1 MATPILPPE
10 IDISSPEAYLDEE
23 RICADFS
30 RLRREMPVAWVD
42 REPYRPYWAVVRNA
56 DIKSIEKNPEVF
68 INEPRLT
75 LQTRKAEAASARM
88 FGGRRYGIRTILD
101 MDPPDHRK
109 YRDISQRWF
118 VGAGLKKLLERV
130 DAIAGRF
137 VDKMAEQGGE
147 CDFASEV
154 AMWYPLHVILS
165 LLGLP
170 EEDAPHLLKL
180 TQNLLAASDPD
191 LQRSDLGG
199 TDVIPE
205 FLDYLGR
212 LLAEK
217 RAHPGDDLASA
228 IATATVDGAPMDPL
242 EAMSYYLI
250 MVTAGH
256 DTTSGAITGG
266 LHALVRHPAEMDK
279 LRADPTLMRNA
290 SGEMCRWVSPVKHF
304 MRTATQDIDLHDASI
319 KAGDGVAL
327 FYASAN
333 RDEACFDDPFAFRVD
348 RKVEGHLAFGF
359 GIHSCVG
366 RQLALAEMDAFF
378 GRLIPRLRHVEFA
391 GDPKLIQSNIMSGY
405 KSLPVRYELAH

>member
-1 MATPILPPE
+1 M
-10 IDISSPEAYLDEE
+10 
-23 RICADFS
+23 
-30 RLRREMPVAWVD
+30 
-42 REPYRPYWAVVRNA
+42 
-56 DIKSIEKNPEVF
+56 
-68 INEPRLT
+68 
-75 LQTRKAEAASARM
+75 
-88 FGGRRYGIRTILD
+88 
-101 MDPPDHRK
+101 
-109 YRDISQRWF
+109 
-118 VGAGLKKLLERV
+118 
-130 DAIAGRF
+130 
-137 VDKMAEQGGE
+137 
-147 CDFASEV
+147 
-154 AMWYPLHVILS
+154 
-165 LLGLP
+165 
-170 EEDAPHLLKL
+170 
-180 TQNLLAASDPD
+180 
-191 LQRSDLGG
+191 
-199 TDVIPE
+199 IPE

>member
-1 MATPILPPE
+1 MSVPVLPSE
-10 IDISSPEAYLDEE
+10 IDITSPAAYLDE
-23 RICADFS
+23 RRLQADFS
-30 RLRREMPVAWVD
+30 QLRNEMPIAWVD
-42 REPYRPYWAVVRNA
+42 REPYRPFWSVVRNA
-56 DIKSIEKNPEVF
+56 DIKLIEKNHEVF

-75 LQTRKAEAASARM
+75 LQTRKAEAASAAM
-88 FGGRRYGIRTILD
+88 FGGRRYGVRTILD

-118 VGAGLKKLLERV
+118 VGAGLKKLLDRV

-137 VDKMAEQGGE
+137 VDKMAAQGGE
-147 CDFASEV
+147 CDFASDV

-170 EEDAPHLLKL
+170 EEDAPHLLRL

-205 FLDYLGR
+205 FFEYLGR

-228 IATATVDGAPMDPL
+228 IATAEVDGKPMDAL

-256 DTTSGAITGG
+256 DTTSGSISGG
-266 LHALVRHPAEMDK
+266 MHALIQNPAEMDK

-290 SGEMCRWVSPVKHF
+290 SGEICRWVSPVKHF
-304 MRTATQDIDLHDASI
+304 MRTATTDFVLHDATI
-319 KAGDGVAL
+319 RAGDSVAL
-327 FYASAN
+327 FYISGN
-333 RDEACFDDPFAFRVD
+333 RDEICFDDPFAFRVD
-348 RKVEGHLAFGF
+348 RKVEGHVAFGF

-378 GRLIPRLRHVEFA
+378 GKLIPRLRHVEFG

-405 KSLPVRYELAH
+405 KSLPIHYELTH